1 MKKDKRKTIRNR
13 RTNIKAALCAVCAI
27 ALFAASLSACGGQ
40 PASAPAGTAEA
51 TKAATTAAQTTAAE
65 TSAVQTTAAETSAAA
80 ETTTVKTTAAA
91 ATAGAAS
98 TGDTWSRVQQNGKF
112 ILGLDD
118 EFPPMGF
125 RDDNNE
131 IVGFDIDMAR
141 AAAEYLGVEVELKP
155 VIWDTVLLSLNG
167 GEIDCIWN
175 GMSVTDA
182 RKKEITFSKSYV
194 NSDQIIVTPAGSAI
208 KTKADMAGKTI
219 GTQMGS
225 STLDALDTDPA
236 TRDSFG
242 ELREYETFTK
252 AMMDLDNGR
261 LDAVV
266 IDGIAF
272 YGDFNVKAPG
282 SYNVLAENFGSEE
295 MAVGLRQNDDEW
307 IGHINMAFDYL
318 HASGKAAE
326 ISKKWFGEDILII
339 GGPRTVADAGASD
352 AAAADGSW
360 EKIKL
365 NGKFVLG
372 LDDEFPPMGFRDD
385 NNEIVGFD
393 IEMAKAAAEYLGVE
407 VELKPVIWD
416 TVLLS
421 LNGGEIDCVW
431 NGMSVT
437 DARKKEITFSK
448 SYVNSDQ
455 IIVTP
460 AGSGIKT
467 KADMAGKTVGTQMGS
482 STLDALDTDPA
493 TRDSFGEL
501 REYETFTKAMMD
513 LDNGRLDAVVIDGI
527 AFYGDFNVKAPD
539 AYSVLSENFGS
550 EEMAVGLRQTDS
562 EWINKVNEALN
573 YLKSSGKAAEI
584 SVKWFGADILI
595 I

>member
-1 MKKDKRKTIRNR
+1 
-13 RTNIKAALCAVCAI
+13 
-27 ALFAASLSACGGQ
+27 
-40 PASAPAGTAEA
+40 
-51 TKAATTAAQTTAAE
+51 
-65 TSAVQTTAAETSAAA
+65 
-80 ETTTVKTTAAA
+80 
-91 ATAGAAS
+91 
-98 TGDTWSRVQQNGKF
+98 
-112 ILGLDD
+112 
-118 EFPPMGF
+118 
-125 RDDNNE
+125 
-131 IVGFDIDMAR
+131 
-141 AAAEYLGVEVELKP
+141 
-155 VIWDTVLLSLNG
+155 
-167 GEIDCIWN
+167 
-175 GMSVTDA
+175 
-182 RKKEITFSKSYV
+182 
-194 NSDQIIVTPAGSAI
+194 
-208 KTKADMAGKTI
+208 MAGKTI

-252 AMMDLDNGR
+252 AMMDLDNSR

-272 YGDFNVKAPG
+272 YGDFNVKSPG
-282 SYNVLAENFGSEE
+282 SYNVLSENFGSEE
-295 MAVGLRQNDDEW
+295 MAVGLRKKDDEW
-307 IGHINMAFDYL
+307 IAHINMAFDYL

-339 GGPRTVADAGASD
+339 GGPRIPSSGSAGATP
-352 AAAADGSW
+352 AGDGSW
-360 EKIKL
+360 DKIRQ

-385 NNEIVGFD
+385 SNEIVGFD
-393 IEMAKAAAEYLGVE
+393 IDMAKAAAEYLGVE

-421 LNGGEIDCVW
+421 LNGGAIDCVW

-437 DARKKEITFSK
+437 EARKKEITFSK
-448 SYVNSDQ
+448 SYVNSEQ
-455 IIVTP
+455 IIVTL

-539 AYSVLSENFGS
+539 SYGVLADNFGS
-550 EEMAVGLRQTDS
+550 EEMAVGLRQADAD
-562 EWINKVNEALN
+562 WIAKINEAFE

-584 SVKWFGADILI
+584 SKKWFGADILI
-595 I
+595 L